1 METRKFSPPR
11 GMRDLSQREYR
22 SMSAHQEKLQQLLFL
37 HGYEA
42 IDVPLL
48 EETELF
54 LRKSG
59 GELAASLYSF
69 TDPSGWRVSLRPEF
83 TSSVIRR
90 YLQEAEEGAQS
101 FPRRFQYAGPV
112 FRFEPA
118 DKGGGRQYTQV
129 GAELIGV
136 EAPWADAEVLSLAW
150 EGLKEL
156 KLTGQRMVIGHPG
169 ITMRLLEQLQV
180 SDRAKVFL
188 AGSLSRF
195 KRGLE
200 DEITMDAE
208 RRGLL
213 RANGGG
219 SSGSSSGVLDQDTV
233 QAFLNSALSVF
244 MGSRSQEEVVGRFL
258 RKSQGLDDP
267 VRVKRGMELLSRI
280 SKIQGTPE
288 EAIAGAR
295 REAKAQGLD
304 DKPFDELES
313 ILDLLKLHD
322 VDMAQF
328 EVDFGLARG
337 IAYYTGM
344 VFEVTHPALPPDCS
358 LGGGGRYDGLIKALG
373 GSEDVPALGYAYDL
387 DRVQQVLDAT
397 DTRAAKQPASSSGTL
412 VIANGNGAYRQAVAL
427 ARELRSKNRVVYLD
441 VSTLPLEEH
450 LKYARECGV
459 ERLSIVDEK
468 GQAKEYT
475 VEAKG

>member
-1 METRKFSPPR
+1 MEMGKFSPTR

-22 SMSAHQEKLQQLLFL
+22 SMSAHQEKLRQLLFL
-37 HGYEA
+37 HGYDA

-59 GELAASLYSF
+59 GELAARLYSF

-90 YLQEAEEGAQS
+90 YLQEAEQGAQS
-101 FPRRFQYAGPV
+101 LPRRFQYAGPV
-112 FRFEPA
+112 LRFEPA
-118 DKGGGRQYTQV
+118 DKGGGRQFTQV

-156 KLTGQRMVIGHPG
+156 KLTGQRIVIGHPG

-188 AGSLSRF
+188 ASSLARF
-195 KRGLE
+195 KMGLE

-208 RRGLL
+208 RLGLL
-213 RANGGG
+213 RANGDG
-219 SSGSSSGVLDQDTV
+219 SSANSSGAMDQDTA
-233 QAFLNSALSVF
+233 QAFLNNALSVY

-258 RKSQGLDDP
+258 RKTQGFDDP
-267 VRVKRGMELLSRI
+267 VRVKRGMEFLSRI
-280 SKIQGTPE
+280 SKIQGASE

-295 REAKAQGLD
+295 QEAKGQGLN
-304 DKPFDELES
+304 DKPFDELENV
-313 ILDLLKLHD
+313 LNLLKYHD
-322 VDMAQF
+322 VDMAQV

-344 VFEVTHPALPPDCS
+344 VFEFIHPALPPDRS

-373 GSEDVPALGYAYDL
+373 GSKDVPALGYAYDL
-387 DRVQQVLDAT
+387 DRVLEVLGAT
-397 DTRAAKQPASSSGTL
+397 DTRAAMQPALSNGTL
-412 VIANGNGAYRQAVAL
+412 VIANGNGAYQQAVTL
-427 ARELRSKNRVVYLD
+427 AQKLRSKDRVVYLD

-459 ERLSIVDEK
+459 ATVSMVDEK
-468 GQAKEYT
+468 GQAVEYT
-475 VEAKG
+475 VEAKV